1 MFGIKLNS
9 NFSFSIR
16 KYYLADLIKS
26 IKNRFNSFSS
36 RTDNLLEKAHLT
48 EHTFMIIIAI
58 IIGVIAGYAAV
69 GIRFLIE
76 EFSHLS
82 YPGMGTVLENITNT
96 PWYWVILVPTLGGLI
111 VGPLIYFFA
120 PEAKGHGVPEVMQA
134 ILLKG
139 GKIRP
144 RVAAIKAL
152 ASAITIGTGGSVGR
166 EGPIIQIGSS
176 IGSTV
181 GQIFKV
187 PQRKLKT
194 LVACGAAAGI
204 AAAFNA
210 PIAGALFAVEIIL
223 MDFAVAQFSPIVIS
237 AVMAT
242 VISHSYDGNLVAFS
256 VPAYEYAS
264 PYELVFYFIL
274 GAASGV
280 VSYLFIKTLYYS
292 EDFFDEKMKMPEY
305 LKPVVGGVGIGIMAL
320 VFPQVMGVG
329 YDSINNALHGNMIW
343 YVALGLVFIK
353 IAATALTLGSG
364 GSGGIFAPSLF
375 MGAMLGYFM
384 GDLANQFF
392 PTITANPG
400 AYALVAMGGLVAG
413 TTRAPITAIIIV
425 FELTYDYEIILPLM
439 ITSIVSLIVSTY
451 LSRESIY
458 TLKLLLRGISI
469 KEGTETNVME
479 SIYIKDVYKKVFTQ
493 ISVTDNFSK
502 VVNTVLSGKGVEFP
516 VVNKK
521 NNIVGII
528 SMNNLKELL
537 FEKDSLNSLLI
548 AGDLANTDFAVL
560 TPDDDCKKALEVMH
574 LHDFE
579 GIPIVAA
586 FNSKKIIGMLW
597 RKDIQDAYQKA
608 IDRIELTNNLATSIS
623 MKEEVTNIH
632 FMEGYS
638 LIEVKVPKSFVG
650 KSIKELNI
658 RAKYGV
664 DVLSIKSNVKNEM
677 SINAIP
683 NPNYVFKDIDSIVI
697 AGEIKKINQLKMLD

>member
-1 MFGIKLNS
+1 MKFNSILNS
-9 NFSFSIR
+9 YIEKITELRLNISFKN
-16 KYYLADLIKS
+16 KYYSL
-26 IKNRFNSFSS
+26 S
-36 RTDNLLEKAHLT
+36 RTANALLDKAHLT
-48 EHTFMIIIAI
+48 ENTAMIIIAI

-82 YPGMGTVLENITNT
+82 YPGNGTVLENITNT
-96 PWYWVILVPTLGGLI
+96 PWYFVILVPTIGGLI

-144 RVAAIKAL
+144 RVAAVKAL

-181 GQIFKV
+181 GQLFKV

-242 VISHSYDGNLVAFS
+242 VISHSYEGNFAAFS

-264 PYELVFYFIL
+264 PYELGFYFIL
-274 GAASGV
+274 GVASGV
-280 VSYLFIKTLYYS
+280 VSYLFIKVLYYS
-292 EDFFDEKMKMPEY
+292 EDFFDEKVKIPDY
-305 LKPVVGGVGIGIMAL
+305 IKPVIGGIGIGIMAL
-320 VFPQVMGVG
+320 FSPQVMGVG
-329 YDSINNALHGNMIW
+329 YDSINSALHGNMIW
-343 YVALGLVFIK
+343 YVALGLVFLK
-353 IAATALTLGSG
+353 IFATSFTLGSG
-364 GSGGIFAPSLF
+364 GSCGIFAPSLF
-375 MGAMLGYFM
+375 MGAMLGFFF
-384 GDLANQFF
+384 GDLAHHFF
-392 PTITANPG
+392 PAITANPG

-439 ITSIVSLIVSTY
+439 ITSIVSLIVSSSLT
-451 LSRESIY
+451 RESIY

-479 SIYIKDVYKKVFTQ
+479 SIQVKDVFDENFTP
-493 ISVTDNFSK
+493 IKITDNFGK

-521 NNIVGII
+521 ENIIGMI
-528 SMNNLKELL
+528 SMNDLKELL

-548 AGDLANTDFAVL
+548 AGDLANTDFKVL
-560 TPDDDCKKALEVMH
+560 TLDDNCKKALEIMR
-574 LHDFE
+574 LYNFE
-579 GIPIVAA
+579 GIPVVEA
-586 FNSKKIIGMLW
+586 FNSKKVIGMLW
-597 RKDIQDAYQKA
+597 RNDIQDAYQKE
-608 IDRIELTNNLATSIS
+608 INRIELTNNLASSIS
-623 MKEEVTNIH
+623 MKEDATNIH

-638 LIEVKVPKSFVG
+638 LAEIKVPNSFIG
-650 KSIKELNI
+650 KSIKEINI

-664 DVLSIKSNVKNEM
+664 DVLSIKSNRKNGLN
-677 SINAIP
+677 INAIP
-683 NPNYVFKDIDSIVI
+683 NPDYVFNKIDTLVV
-697 AGEIKKINQLKMLD
+697 AGEIKKINRLKTLD

>member
-1 MFGIKLNS
+1 MEAIKKNLA
-9 NFSFSIR
+9 SFSR
-16 KYYLADLIKS
+16 K
-26 IKNRFNSFSS
+26 
-36 RTDNLLEKAHLT
+36 TDSLLERAHLS
-48 EHTFMIIIAI
+48 ENTFMILIAI

-82 YPGMGTVLENITNT
+82 YSGNGSVLENITNT
-96 PWYWVILVPTLGGLI
+96 PWYLLILVPTIGGAI

-181 GQIFKV
+181 GQLFKV
-187 PQRKLKT
+187 PQKKLKT

-242 VISHSYDGNLVAFS
+242 VISHSYEGNLAAFS

-264 PYELVFYFIL
+264 PYELGFYFIL
-274 GAASGV
+274 GAASGI
-280 VSYLFIKTLYYS
+280 VSYLFIKILYFS
-292 EDFFDEKMKMPEY
+292 EDFFDEKLNIPEY
-305 LKPVVGGVGIGIMAL
+305 LKPIIGGLAIGVMAIA
-320 VFPQVMGVG
+320 FPQIMGVG
-329 YDSINNALHGNMIW
+329 YDSINNALHGDMIW
-343 YVALGLVFIK
+343 YVAFGLVFLK
-353 IAATALTLGSG
+353 IIATSLTLGSG

-375 MGAMLGYFM
+375 MGAMLGYFL

-392 PTITANPG
+392 PDITAGPG

-469 KEGTETNVME
+469 KEGTEINVME
-479 SIYIKDVYKKVFTQ
+479 SISVKDVYDKDFTS
-493 ISVTDNFSK
+493 IEITENFNK

-516 VVNKK
+516 VVNKN

-528 SMNNLKELL
+528 SMNDLKELL
-537 FEKDSLNSLLI
+537 FEKDALNSLLI
-548 AGDLANTDFAVL
+548 AGDLANTDFEVL
-560 TPDDDCKKALEVMH
+560 THEDNCKRALEIMRVH
-574 LHDFE
+574 EFE
-579 GIPIVAA
+579 GIPIVEA

-597 RKDIQDAYQKA
+597 RKDIQDAYQKE
-608 IDRIELTNNLATSIS
+608 INKIELSHNLASSIS
-623 MKEEVTNIH
+623 MKDDLTNIH
-632 FMEGYS
+632 FIEGYS
-638 LIEVKVPKSFVG
+638 IAEIKTPESFIG
-650 KSIKELNI
+650 KSIKEINI

-664 DVLSIKSNVKNEM
+664 DVLSIKTAKKGSF
-677 SINAIP
+677 SIKAIP
-683 NPNYVFKDIDSIVI
+683 NPDYVFKSADTFVI
-697 AGEIKKINQLKMLD
+697 AGEIKKINQLKNMD

>member
-1 MFGIKLNS
+1 
-9 NFSFSIR
+9 
-16 KYYLADLIKS
+16 
-26 IKNRFNSFSS
+26 
-36 RTDNLLEKAHLT
+36 
-48 EHTFMIIIAI
+48 MIIIAI
-58 IIGVIAGYAAV
+58 IIGVIGGYAAV

-76 EFSHLS
+76 EFSQLS
-82 YPGMGTVLENITNT
+82 YPGGGTVLENIMNT
-96 PWYWVILVPTLGGLI
+96 PWYLIILVPTIGGFI

-139 GKIRP
+139 GRIRP
-144 RVAAIKAL
+144 RVALVKAL

-187 PQRKLKT
+187 PHKKLKT

-242 VISHSYDGNLVAFS
+242 VISHSYEGNLAAFS

-264 PYELVFYFIL
+264 PYELGFYFIL
-274 GAASGV
+274 GAACGL
-280 VSYLFIKTLYYS
+280 VSYLFIKTLYFS
-292 EDFFDEKMKMPEY
+292 EDFFDEKVKIPEY
-305 LKPVVGGVGIGIMAL
+305 LKPVVGGAGIGVMAL
-320 VFPQVMGVG
+320 LFPQVMGVG
-329 YDSINNALHGNMIW
+329 YDSINNALLGNMIW
-343 YVALGLVFIK
+343 YVALGLVFLK
-353 IAATALTLGSG
+353 IISTSLTLGSG
-364 GSGGIFAPSLF
+364 GSGGIFAPALF
-375 MGAMLGYFM
+375 MGAMLGYFF
-384 GDLANQFF
+384 GALVNQYF
-392 PTITANPG
+392 PDITAGAG

-439 ITSIVSLIVSTY
+439 ITSIVSLIVSSY
-451 LSRESIY
+451 LSQESIY
-458 TLKLLLRGISI
+458 TLKLLLRGINI

-479 SIYIKDVYKKVFTQ
+479 SIYVKDIYNKEFTS
-493 ISVTDNFSK
+493 IEATDNFNK

-516 VVNKK
+516 VIDKN

-528 SMNNLKELL
+528 SMNDLKELF

-548 AGDLANTDFAVL
+548 AGDLANTDFQVL
-560 TPDDDCKKALEVMH
+560 TIEDNCKQALEIMK
-574 LHDFE
+574 LYDFE
-579 GIPIVAA
+579 AIPIVEA
-586 FNSKKIIGMLW
+586 FNSKIIIGMLW
-597 RKDIQDAYQKA
+597 RKDIQDAYQKE
-608 IDRIELTNNLATSIS
+608 INRIELTNNLASSIS

-638 LIEVKVPKSFVG
+638 LAEVKVPESFVG

-664 DVLSIKSNVKNEM
+664 DVLSIKSDKKSGTN
-677 SINAIP
+677 INAIP
-683 NPNYVFKDIDSIVI
+683 NPDYVFKSIDSIVI
-697 AGEIKKINQLKMLD
+697 AGEIKKINRIKNLD